1 MNLVADHAFLSL
13 KHPGFGPLKSEPVR
27 TFTLHQAAADWFPA
41 YKDGRCRSSLNPH
54 AFGVRAMAGL
64 EPARHGSTD

>member
-1 MNLVADHAFLSL
+1 MILVADHAFLSL

-27 TFTLHQAAADWFPA
+27 TFTLHQAAADCGPCFQ
-41 YKDGRCRSSLNPH
+41 CRSGHNPFNPH